1 MVMGRRPGVATA
13 SWPITTADLAG
24 MAGQLAIAMARVP
37 MRSPL
42 SGEGNAL
49 HNVGVAVTRET
60 IRSFMGYCSSLPID
74 EFRSIEV
81 VLDDLCAVVMPPL
94 AKSLGVDTEKSSVGG
109 VPGVWYRP
117 SKGKPRGTVL
127 YLHGGGYIGTSP
139 RMYAFFV
146 ATLARRIDCEIFV
159 SDYRLAPEFPFPAA
173 LEDAAIV
180 MEALLHG
187 DADPG
192 RFFLAG
198 DSGGGGLV
206 TTLIFATQHAH
217 VRSIGG
223 ALLFSP
229 EVDLVLDEPSVSANA
244 KTDIL
249 PWNIPT
255 TAYLHGRD
263 PASASVSAVNQD
275 VSHWPATFV
284 AWGAEELFRDP
295 IRRFAAHLESASV
308 QTVACEQPG
317 MFHVFPILMPWAEAS
332 RRVIEELAEFV
343 DKRLAAAEPA

>member
-42 SGEGNAL
+42 SG
-49 HNVGVAVTRET
+49 RET
-60 IRSFMGYCSSLPID
+60 RCTTSRGRHPRDHSLLHGYCSSLPID

-117 SKGKPRGTVL
+117 SKGRPRAPCCTCMAAG
-127 YLHGGGYIGTSP
+127 
-139 RMYAFFV
+139 
-146 ATLARRIDCEIFV
+146 TLAHRHACTHSSWPR
-159 SDYRLAPEFPFPAA
+159 SHAA
-173 LEDAAIV
+173 LTVKSLWLTTGWRPSSPSRLPSRCGDRHGSAPPRRRRPGP
-180 MEALLHG
+180 LL
-187 DADPG
+187 P
-192 RFFLAG
+192 RR

-223 ALLFSP
+223 ALLFSRRWTWSSTSHRSAP
-229 EVDLVLDEPSVSANA
+229 TPRPTSCRGTFHHRLPPWARPGVGVGVCSQSGRQPLACHVRGVGRRGDVPRPDPTVRGPSRVR
-244 KTDIL
+244 L
-249 PWNIPT
+249 
-255 TAYLHGRD
+255 R
-263 PASASVSAVNQD
+263 
-275 VSHWPATFV
+275 
-284 AWGAEELFRDP
+284 
-295 IRRFAAHLESASV
+295 

-317 MFHVFPILMPWAEAS
+317 MFHVFPILMRGRGVAPGN
-332 RRVIEELAEFV
+332 
-343 DKRLAAAEPA
+343 